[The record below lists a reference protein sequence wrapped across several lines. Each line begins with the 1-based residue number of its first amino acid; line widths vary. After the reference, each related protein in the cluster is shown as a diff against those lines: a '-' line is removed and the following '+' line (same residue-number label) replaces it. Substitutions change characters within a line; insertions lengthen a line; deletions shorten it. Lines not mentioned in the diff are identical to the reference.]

1 MTARDAPV
9 HLIGVPFNSAGTAD
23 GVARAPR
30 ALRETGLAEQVATTR
45 QLVDHGDVSLTTPT
59 AERDPRSHLIA
70 PEALAAM
77 IPAVRARVAEALAAG
92 GFPLVIGGDCPI
104 LLGCLGVAPDGVP
117 PGLLFVDGHE
127 DAWPPKAS
135 TTGEAADMEVGLAL
149 GLTVAGL
156 PDVLTGEFPLLDP
169 ARVVVIG
176 ARDRSELDEAGVRSI
191 EDTVQMIGPEL
202 VMNWGR
208 EVEAAID
215 RLSAQGPWWLHVDL
229 DVLSTESLAAVDYP
243 LPGGL
248 AWADLE
254 RLTKRALVT
263 PGVIGWDVTIYNP
276 DLDTDRSAAQRIVR
290 YVGDALSMSLPP
302 TLRARSVPSP

>member
-1 MTARDAPV
+1 VTALDAPV
-9 HLIGVPFNSAGTAD
+9 HLIGVPFNSAGTDD
-23 GVARAPR
+23 GVALAPR
-30 ALRETGLAEQVATTR
+30 ALREAGLAEGIASTR
-45 QLVDHGDVSLTTPT
+45 RLVDHGDLPLTTPT
-59 AERDPRSHLIA
+59 PRRDPRTHIIA

-77 IPAVRARVAEALAAG
+77 IPAVRARVAALLEAG

-104 LLGCLGVAPDGVP
+104 LLGCLGATGDGVP

-127 DAWPPKAS
+127 DAWPPQAS
-135 TTGEAADMEVGLAL
+135 TTGEAADMELGLAL
-149 GLTVAGL
+149 GLTVEGL
-156 PDVLTGEFPLLDP
+156 PDVLTRELPRLDP

-176 ARDRSELDEAGVRSI
+176 ARDQRELDGAGVRPI
-191 EDTVQMIGPEL
+191 GDTVQIIRPERVL
-202 VMNWGR
+202 NWDP

-215 RLSAQGPWWLHVDL
+215 RLSEQGPWWLHVDL

-254 RLTKRALVT
+254 RLTKRALAT

-276 DLDTDRSAAQRIVR
+276 DLDPDRSAAQRIVR
-290 YVGDALSMSLPP
+290 YLGDSLSMS
-302 TLRARSVPSP
+302 